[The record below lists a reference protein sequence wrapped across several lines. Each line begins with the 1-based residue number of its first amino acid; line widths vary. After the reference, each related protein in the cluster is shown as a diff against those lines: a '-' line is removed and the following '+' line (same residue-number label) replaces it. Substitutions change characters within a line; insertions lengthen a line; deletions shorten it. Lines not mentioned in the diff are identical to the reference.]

1 MDRMPSNENDKH
13 VNKLLNELLKAELA
27 VQKNENWLK
36 NHDVKKELG
45 LIEED

>member
-1 MDRMPSNENDKH
+1 MGRTPSNENDKH

-27 VQKNENWLK
+27 VQENENWLT

-45 LIEED
+45 LIEKD